1 MDASIA
7 NKGES
12 ENIHSLNQWNKSLQ
26 IKMTGTRVKVKRNT
40 KYYK

>member
-12 ENIHSLNQWNKSLQ
+12 ENIHSINQWNKSLQ
-26 IKMTGTRVKVKRNT
+26 IKITGTRVKVRHNI
-40 KYYK
+40 KY